1 MKTTQFVKLFVSALL
16 LFGCGGN
23 KGGNNPIDS
32 IYDFDTTEVAQRP
45 LLPTFVLSDQEG
57 RMFLLL
63 TEFNEDDG
71 APVPDSLEN
80 YKYIIYDGKYYAVE
94 FNGYQPENEEEN
106 NYREAYYNFANLNGW
121 LYEMEEGKLLTNP
134 KNQYDAIWEAPL
146 LVDENFKN
154 STKILPFRPLGGDP
168 ISDELKS
175 KIEAKYGWDV
185 LSSFVDYEFGENYEY
200 QLINVQFKNKG
211 NKALAISGIVCPYGK
226 MYFKDF
232 PAEWDDDESGSVW
245 RVDDMGEFA
254 GLGLCLVTEENGE
267 LTLYTANSGAE
278 GTNYQNYVVKGDSL
292 CEGKVTASFYQAPE

>member
-1 MKTTQFVKLFVSALL
+1 MKITQFVKLFVSALL
-16 LFGCGGN
+16 FFGCGGN

-32 IYDFDTTEVAQRP
+32 IYDSDTTEVAQRP

-121 LYEMEEGKLLTNP
+121 LYEMEEGELLKSL
-134 KNQYDAIWEAPL
+134 KNQDDAIWEAPL

-175 KIEAKYGWDV
+175 KIEAKYGWAV

-211 NKALAISGIVCPYGK
+211 NKALAISGIVCPDGK